1 MDPILL
7 IHHLSRA
14 AGLLY
19 LLAAVS
25 SAAMNMVYKYL
36 KTSLLIILRIYP
48 DVEMLDP
55 MIILCL
61 IFWGTSRVFSTVH
74 QKNITL
80 FFFFWLHPGH
90 KEVPGQGSNLSH
102 NCSNAGSL
110 IHYTRL
116 GTKPTWLQRQHWILI
131 LLHHMGTQRIFFS
144 SFILPP
150 HLRHRKPICLMFSND
165 FCKEYSPCVW
175 SLKYVSLV
183 FW

>member
-80 FFFFWLHPGH
+80 FFFLAAPRAWGSSGPGIKSEPQLQQCWILGPLH
-90 KEVPGQGSNLSH
+90 Q
-102 NCSNAGSL
+102 
-110 IHYTRL
+110 TRDQ
-116 GTKPTWLQRQHWILI
+116 TTWLQRQHWILI